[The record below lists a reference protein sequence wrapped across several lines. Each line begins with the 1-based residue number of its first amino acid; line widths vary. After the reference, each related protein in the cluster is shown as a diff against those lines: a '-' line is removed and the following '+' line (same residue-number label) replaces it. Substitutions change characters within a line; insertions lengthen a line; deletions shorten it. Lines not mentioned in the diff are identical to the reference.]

1 MSQAGSATAPEARA
15 EPRHSVWR
23 AHAVVPVVAVVFGA
37 LYYWNAYVCDDAFI
51 TFRTVDNFVRGYG
64 LRWNPL
70 ERVQVFT
77 SPLFTLL
84 TALAYWPVH
93 DRSFVPNPDRIYG
106 VALLLSFA
114 LSLATLL
121 WIMARARGNPWRW
134 PVLALLLSSQAFVT
148 FTSSGLETPLVYLL
162 LALFYTGFLRRDPPD
177 SPRDCFVLFGVAG
190 LGVLNR
196 LDTAL
201 LYLPACLWL
210 LARGWRRQG
219 PAVLGRIAVALAPLG
234 LWLGFAVVYFGFVL
248 PNTYYPKAGLD
259 VPPAVLHT
267 MGLAYLSESF
277 AQDPITLGVIAAGL
291 CVAWID
297 LRSLLTACAAAGYVL
312 YIYSLGGDFIGFR
325 FLAPPFL
332 VSGLLLLRFGGL
344 RLAGAGARWAP
355 LAVGGV
361 VLYAALIPASP
372 LRAAFEPPLA
382 TDVAF
387 YHPASGLSKWRPGRA
402 FPFDR
407 FLSVFDAEHCA
418 SLRTVEFSVGG
429 SGGGLHSFCRGPES
443 HLIDQI
449 GITDPLMA
457 RLALPIRGAFHPAH
471 VPKPLPVGYLES
483 VRTGENRFAAPDL
496 AAFYAKVRTIVSG
509 PLFSR
514 ERWRY
519 VVELNLTPSRRFS
532 APYRG
537 ADGRLYRQIEV
548 R

>member
-1 MSQAGSATAPEARA
+1 MAGRVHARMAQAAY
-15 EPRHSVWR
+15 
-23 AHAVVPVVAVVFGA
+23 VPVVAVVFGA

-93 DRSFVPNPDRIYG
+93 DRSFVPNPDRIYW

-134 PVLALLLSSQAFVT
+134 PLLALLLSSQAFVT

-162 LALFYTGFLRRDPPD
+162 LALFYTEFLRRDPPD
-177 SPRDCFVLFGVAG
+177 SPRACFLLFGVAG

-196 LDTAL
+196 LDMAL

-219 PAVLGRIAVALAPLG
+219 PAVLGRIVAALTPLG

-267 MGLAYLSESF
+267 MGLTYLSESF
-277 AQDPITLGVIAAGL
+277 AQDPITLLVIAAGL

-297 LRSLLTACAAAGYVL
+297 LRSLLTACAAAGYVF

-332 VSGLLLLRFGGL
+332 VSGLLLLRVGGV
-344 RLAGAGARWAP
+344 RLAGAGARFSP
-355 LAVGGV
+355 LAVGAV
-361 VLYAALIPASP
+361 VLYAALIPSSP

-407 FLSVFDAEHCA
+407 FLSVFDAEHCV
-418 SLRTVEFSVGG
+418 SLRTVEFGVGG

-471 VPKPLPVGYLES
+471 VPKPLPAGYLES
-483 VRTGENRFAAPDL
+483 IRTGENRFAAPDL
-496 AAFYAKVRTIVSG
+496 AAFYAKVRTIVSE

-514 ERWRY
+514 ARWRY
-519 VVELNLTPSRRFS
+519 VVELNLTRSRRFG